1 MIGLH
6 KPLDTEEDL
15 MKLDDLRGIA
25 KTGIY
30 RGSRTKCLKS
40 EDMEFFHLMLDE
52 KMNEEEV
59 TNQLK
64 YVSVVMVD
72 SLGWKSGTHFILKE
86 SLNDDLFSS
95 AVILMKKERV
105 GSVWICDI
113 EKRKGYCLIE
123 IPHYDLVKKMLGVRI
138 SIDPKFFGTEK
149 MVGFLEVLRKKV
161 LIETCKWP
169 STTLVAM
176 DRDIFRRV
184 TNIHVQ
190 DGNGSTLVVP
200 ASDRVVEK
208 DGAFDF
214 DFPHYESVT
223 HV

>member
-1 MIGLH
+1 
-6 KPLDTEEDL
+6 

-30 RGSRTKCLKS
+30 RGSRTKYLKS
-40 EDMEFFHLMLDE
+40 EDMDFFHLRIDE
-52 KMNEEEV
+52 KMNEEEI

-64 YVSVVMVD
+64 HASVIMVD
-72 SLGWKSGTHFILKE
+72 SLGWKSGTRFILKE
-86 SLNDDLFSS
+86 SLNDDRFSS
-95 AVILMKKERV
+95 AVILIKKGRV
-105 GSVWICDI
+105 GSIWICDI

-123 IPHYDLVKKMLGVRI
+123 IPHYDLVKGMLGVRV

-149 MVGFLEVLRKKV
+149 MAGFLGVLRKKV
-161 LIETCKWP
+161 LIETCGWP
-169 STTLVAM
+169 STTLVAV
-176 DRDIFRRV
+176 DRDILRRV

-190 DGNGSTLVVP
+190 DGKGGTLVVP
-200 ASDRVVEK
+200 ASDRVVEN

-214 DFPHYESVT
+214 DFPHYGSVM